1 MNQRLLIIAG
11 AMFAFVLVFLGS
23 VFAKMQERPAQ
34 VINGSAVTL
43 PNTLSESQNAISVSS
58 EMSVPPQSADKT
70 NPPTHSVQGQEQ
82 QRDDEHE
89 YREHHKRKKH
99 HEFKAHDD
107 NYEENENV

>member
-1 MNQRLLIIAG
+1 
-11 AMFAFVLVFLGS
+11 
-23 VFAKMQERPAQ
+23 
-34 VINGSAVTL
+34 
-43 PNTLSESQNAISVSS
+43 
-58 EMSVPPQSADKT
+58 MSVPPQSADKT

-107 NYEENENV
+107 NYEENEHV